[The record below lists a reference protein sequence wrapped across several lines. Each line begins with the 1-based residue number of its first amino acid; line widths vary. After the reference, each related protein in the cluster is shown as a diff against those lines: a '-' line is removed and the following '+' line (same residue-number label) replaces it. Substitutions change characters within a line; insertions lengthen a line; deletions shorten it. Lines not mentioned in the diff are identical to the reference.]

1 MKNTTLNII
10 LGVLASLVMII
21 LLAQTVEGVELTQ
34 NTFSESYIHS
44 EKSVIIEKDLSSRH
58 LSTTTDPKKLKA
70 LIQECN
76 QLIDSA
82 NRMIQSGREL
92 GYKDNHPVILLA
104 KDEINQLTTNLQ
116 EYKARL
122 ERIRWNQRITEYP
135 AASLVWLELK
145 DYGYSDMVCAGIIG
159 NMMAECGGQTLN
171 LVITE
176 NSHSGFYGLCQWS
189 LKYYS
194 EAKDMSLEAQCCLL
208 NDTLEG
214 QMNDYGY
221 LYKDDFNY
229 KSFINLTSIKEIA
242 ISFATC
248 YERCGS
254 GSYDV
259 RAANAQI
266 AYDYFT
272 S

>member
-10 LGVLASLVMII
+10 LGVLASLVIII
-21 LLAQTVEGVELTQ
+21 LLAQTAEGIELTQ

-44 EKSVIIEKDLSSRH
+44 EKTIIIEKDSSNRY
-58 LSTTTDPKKLKA
+58 LSTTTDVKELKA

-76 QLIDSA
+76 QLLDSA
-82 NRMIQSGREL
+82 DRMIQSGREL
-92 GYKDNHPVILLA
+92 GYKDNHPVILLV
-104 KDEINQLTTNLQ
+104 KDEITRITANLQ
-116 EYKARL
+116 EYQARL
-122 ERIRWNQRITEYP
+122 DRIQWNQRITEYP

-145 DYGYSDMVCAGIIG
+145 DYGYSDAVCAGIIG

-171 LVITE
+171 LIITE
-176 NSHSGFYGLCQWS
+176 NSHSGFYGLCQWN
-189 LKYYS
+189 LKYCP
-194 EAKDMSLEAQCCLL
+194 EAKDMSLEAQCCFL
-208 NDTLEG
+208 NDTLEE
-214 QMNDYGY
+214 QINNYGY
-221 LYKDDFNY
+221 LYKDNFDY

-254 GSYDV
+254 GSYNT
-259 RAANAQI
+259 RAANAQM

-272 S
+272 L